1 MYKQL
6 HIHVKAKDA
15 TGLRFCI
22 FFADLSRGL
31 CDNIKIM
38 CTFAPVKLIIDIGNT
53 VAKMVAFRGD
63 EPVDELRAEYGTLSG
78 LDAFVEKH
86 NFCCGIVGAV
96 RDLTADEEAA
106 LASLTIPMLRFS
118 PDTPIPVSN
127 RYRTPRTLGSD
138 RLAAVIGASSL
149 KPGKDLL
156 IIDAG
161 TCITYE
167 VIDARGNYWGGN
179 IAPGMQMR
187 LRALH
192 EFTARLPLVEA
203 EGVVPGM
210 GYDTETAIRSG
221 VLRGMKYEIEG
232 YIKSLRSKF
241 PNLLVFLTGGDKISF
256 DTNII
261 NSIFS
266 DKYLVPR
273 GLNKILDYN
282 EKVKSEE

>member
-1 MYKQL
+1 M
-6 HIHVKAKDA
+6 
-15 TGLRFCI
+15 
-22 FFADLSRGL
+22 
-31 CDNIKIM
+31 
-38 CTFAPVKLIIDIGNT
+38 KLIIDIGNT

-63 EPVDELRAEYGTLSG
+63 EPVDELRAENGTLSG
-78 LDAFVEKH
+78 LDDFVSKH
-86 NFCCGIVGAV
+86 NFRQGIVGAV
-96 RDLTADEEAA
+96 RDLTPCEEEA
-106 LASLTIPMLRFS
+106 LARLTIPMLRFTS
-118 PDTPIPVSN
+118 DTPIPISN
-127 RYRTPRTLGSD
+127 RYRTPKTLGSD

-210 GYDTETAIRSG
+210 GFDTETAIRSG

-241 PNLLVFLTGGDKISF
+241 LHLEVFLTGGDRINF
-256 DTNII
+256 DTNIKNI
-261 NSIFS
+261 IFS
-266 DKYLVPR
+266 DKYIVAR
-273 GLNKILDYN
+273 GLNRILDYN
-282 EKVKSEE
+282 SEK

>member
-1 MYKQL
+1 M
-6 HIHVKAKDA
+6 
-15 TGLRFCI
+15 
-22 FFADLSRGL
+22 
-31 CDNIKIM
+31 
-38 CTFAPVKLIIDIGNT
+38 IIDIGNST
-53 VAKMVAFRGD
+53 CKMVAFRGD
-63 EPVDELRAEYGTLSG
+63 EPVDVIRAENGELSG
-78 LDAFVEKH
+78 IEEFVVKH
-86 NFCCGIVGAV
+86 KFTRGIVGSV
-96 RDLTADEEAA
+96 RDLTASEEAA
-106 LASLTIPMLRFS
+106 LGNLKFPLLRF
-118 PDTPIPVSN
+118 TPATPVPITN
-127 RYRTPRTLGSD
+127 RYRTPETLGSD

-192 EFTARLPLVEA
+192 EFTARLPLVEPDG
-203 EGVVPGM
+203 EVPGM

-232 YIKSLRSKF
+232 YIKSMRSKF
-241 PNLLVFLTGGDKISF
+241 PNLLVFLTGGDNINF
-256 DTNII
+256 DTNIKNI
-261 NSIFS
+261 IFS
-266 DKYLVPR
+266 DKYIVPR

-282 EKVKSEE
+282 EDKIL

>member
-1 MYKQL
+1 
-6 HIHVKAKDA
+6 
-15 TGLRFCI
+15 
-22 FFADLSRGL
+22 
-31 CDNIKIM
+31 
-38 CTFAPVKLIIDIGNT
+38 
-53 VAKMVAFRGD
+53 MVAFQGD
-63 EPVDELRAEYGTLSG
+63 EPVDLIRSESGELTG
-78 LDAFVEKH
+78 LEAFLHKYQ
-86 NFCCGIVGAV
+86 FSKGIVGSV
-96 RDLTADEEAA
+96 RDLTEHEERA
-106 LASLTIPMLRFS
+106 LASLKFPLLRFS
-118 PDTPIPVSN
+118 PSTPIPISN
-127 RYRTPRTLGSD
+127 RYRTPETLGSD

-149 KPGKDLL
+149 KPGTDLL

-203 EGVVPGM
+203 EGEVPGM
-210 GYDTETAIRSG
+210 GYNTETAIRSG

-232 YIKSLRSKF
+232 YIKSMRSKF
-241 PNLLVFLTGGDKISF
+241 PHLQVFLTGGDHINF
-256 DTNII
+256 DTNIK

-266 DKYLVPR
+266 DRYLVPR

-282 EKVKSEE
+282 EKD

>member
-1 MYKQL
+1 
-6 HIHVKAKDA
+6 
-15 TGLRFCI
+15 
-22 FFADLSRGL
+22 
-31 CDNIKIM
+31 
-38 CTFAPVKLIIDIGNT
+38 
-53 VAKMVAFRGD
+53 MVAFQGD
-63 EPVDELRAEYGTLSG
+63 EPVDEIRAENGDLTG
-78 LDAFVEKH
+78 LDAFVSKH
-86 NFCCGIVGAV
+86 NFRSGIVGSV
-96 RDLTADEEAA
+96 RGLTRNEEEA
-106 LASLTIPMLRFS
+106 LARLQFPLLRFS
-118 PDTPIPVSN
+118 HDTPIPISN
-127 RYRTPRTLGSD
+127 RYRTPETLGSD

-149 KPGKDLL
+149 MPGKDLL

-192 EFTARLPLVEA
+192 EYTARLPLVEA

-232 YIKSLRSKF
+232 YIKSMRAKF
-241 PNLLVFLTGGDKISF
+241 PHLQVFLTGGNRINF
-256 DTNII
+256 DEDIRKLAFT
-261 NSIFS
+261 
-266 DKYLVPR
+266 DKYIVPR

-282 EKVKSEE
+282 EELRVKNEES